1 MVRYPGRILGGSS
14 LAVPVINLDF
24 AATFFEAAGVGPSV
38 APATDGVSWLGAAV
52 EGGPSAASASR
63 QCLLFEMNLDRAVYC
78 GSTGM
83 KLVSHV
89 PITEPTSE
97 PYCPAGAP
105 ILLHNVTTHPNEDP
119 ADNLVRVPAFA
130 EHKAWLLDYLQCHVA
145 RTSPDD
151 PDPIPCDPES
161 SSRTARTA
169 TMPRRAAP
177 MSSWSADIDG
187 FADADDTLEVADING
202 NAESGSGQVQEPA
215 SAEVSR
221 RSLDGD
227 CTLEGV
233 DRFKLATGATP
244 VSCGL
249 HSGPALLLQQRLL
262 SALRPGQAD
271 PEKCGIPCC
280 CFFFFFFDLVYA
292 CADERCG
299 G

>member
-1 MVRYPGRILGGSS
+1 
-14 LAVPVINLDF
+14 
-24 AATFFEAAGVGPSV
+24 
-38 APATDGVSWLGAAV
+38 
-52 EGGPSAASASR
+52 
-63 QCLLFEMNLDRAVYC
+63 
-78 GSTGM
+78 
-83 KLVSHV
+83 
-89 PITEPTSE
+89 
-97 PYCPAGAP
+97 
-105 ILLHNVTTHPNEDP
+105 
-119 ADNLVRVPAFA
+119 
-130 EHKAWLLDYLQCHVA
+130 
-145 RTSPDD
+145 
-151 PDPIPCDPES
+151 
-161 SSRTARTA
+161 
-169 TMPRRAAP
+169 

-202 NAESGSGQVQEPA
+202 TAESGSGQVQEPA

-244 VSCGL
+244 VSCACGL

-271 PEKCGIPCC
+271 PEKCDIPCC
-280 CFFFFFFDLVYA
+280 FFFFFFFFFDLVYA